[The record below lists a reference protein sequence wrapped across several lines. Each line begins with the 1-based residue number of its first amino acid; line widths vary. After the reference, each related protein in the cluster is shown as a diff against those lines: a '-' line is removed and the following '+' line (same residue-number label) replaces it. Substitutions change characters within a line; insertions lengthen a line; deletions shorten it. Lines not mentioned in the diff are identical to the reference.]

1 MMGMKDFCKE
11 LVMSARREQF
21 VVDERG
27 KRRSVILSVSHYQR
41 MLEDLHDLAVV
52 AERRNE
58 APISL
63 AEMKRRLRNH
73 GRPPKPRDE

>member
-1 MMGMKDFCKE
+1 MEKKDYCQE
-11 LVMSARREQF
+11 LAMRARREQF

-27 KRRSVILSVSHYQR
+27 KRQSVILSVSHYHR

-58 APISL
+58 AAISL

-73 GRPPKPRDE
+73 ARPAKLRDE